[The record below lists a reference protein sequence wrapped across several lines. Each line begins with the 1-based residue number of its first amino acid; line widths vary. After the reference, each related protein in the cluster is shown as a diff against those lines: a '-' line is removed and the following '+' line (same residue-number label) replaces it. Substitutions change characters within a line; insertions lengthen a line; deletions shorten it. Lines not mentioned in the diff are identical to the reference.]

1 MTDIVQFLTDRYAEE
16 QQLAEA
22 ATPGVWVVGGES
34 LAPYLPRDF
43 VHAPHYKPE
52 GFSQGQNVGDASVA
66 DGGMGPWAV
75 SVRGSGFP
83 FANAQHIA
91 AHDPA
96 RVLADIAAKRLL
108 FALHEPQADVRI
120 RDGKYVQDPPKCT
133 ICFMP
138 YPRRGTSELWP
149 CPTVRLLAAPFA
161 SHPDFKPGWR
171 IDG

>member
-1 MTDIVQFLTDRYAEE
+1 MTGIAEFLAARYDEE
-16 QQLAEA
+16 QRLAEA
-22 ATPGVWVVGGES
+22 ATPGPWAVGGEL

-52 GFSQGQNVGDASVA
+52 GFSQGQHVGDASVA

-96 RVLADIAAKRLL
+96 RVLADIAAKRAIVAHYVYMLGDDLAEYLEPLL
-108 FALHEPQADVRI
+108 H
-120 RDGKYVQDPPKCT
+120 
-133 ICFMP
+133 M
-138 YPRRGTSELWP
+138 
-149 CPTVRLLAAPFA
+149 LAAPYA
-161 SHPDFKPGWR
+161 THPDFKPEWR
-171 IDG
+171 IDA